1 MSEDPEPSS
10 PSREDA
16 DVDDEDDDKDENM
29 SVSRDDKLFRYT
41 SNFKY
46 DKREFR
52 QCFVY
57 DAGNRTKPIVMKGI
71 TKLLLA
77 AEWPDYDYQSCIE
90 DARSKRRR
98 EVAIGLDRPK
108 FTLDGKPKREKE
120 AKGSITGYERGDL
133 IDRHTRALIQRKG
146 IQGFPCYKQDK
157 QVFALMLK
165 AGMQP
170 TRHRLRCA
178 HPLAQEFIKFMLL
191 ATTTVLPNTT
201 AHTSNNDGSIVI
213 PGSGRYLPTAA
224 NVPVGSVERG
234 IATGVDNLWCF
245 IYTKFFP
252 ITNKRVTC
260 VEELM
265 VELTAYEGAWT
276 LSNAKLK
283 PPYENAP
290 MREHSTEGH
299 NDCPYNQKQI
309 QLALTRFLFHHTLKR
324 YPTAAVVVRVST
336 LEEPEVCPLEQWALD
351 GIPALLVRIEHLRE
365 YIDLRMAKR
374 LSVARVKAAKEKKL
388 EAKRLK
394 EIEEKKQE
402 IKQAKE
408 KEKKRLA
415 RAKKRKRDGS
425 DSDDDD
431 NITDDSDDDDDD
443 DKDEEEED
451 DTDDSNDSDSSDSDS
466 KTNASSRGKRK
477 KEQKTKTV
485 KKKRKV
491 TKTRQEQKEQ
501 QEQKENARKRR
512 KTGATTR
519 HELERQRRREEAKE
533 EEAESTRRRHTE
545 ENGSGSGSG
554 STSTRSLIN
563 INSSFNNR
571 VPVIVSLGRNIQG
584 LYR

>member
-1 MSEDPEPSS
+1 MSEDPEPVS
-10 PSREDA
+10 PSREEN
-16 DVDDEDDDKDENM
+16 DDDDDKDENM
-29 SVSRDDKLFRYT
+29 SVSNDDKLFRYT

-71 TKLLLA
+71 TRLLA
-77 AEWPDYDYQSCIE
+77 AVSWPDYDYQSCIE

-120 AKGSITGYERGDL
+120 AKGAITGYERGEL
-133 IDRHTRALIQRKG
+133 VDRHVRNLIQRKG

-191 ATTTVLPNTT
+191 ATTNVLPNTPT
-201 AHTSNNDGSIVI
+201 HTSNSDGSSVI

-224 NVPVGSVERG
+224 NVPVGNVERG

-290 MREHSTEGH
+290 MREYSAEGH

-336 LEEPEVCPLEQWALD
+336 LEEPEVCPLEQWAMD
-351 GIPALLVRIEHLRE
+351 GIPALLIRIEYLRE
-365 YIDLRMAKR
+365 HIDLRMAKR
-374 LSVARVKAAKEKKL
+374 LTIAKNKAAKEKKL

-425 DSDDDD
+425 DSDDEDD
-431 NITDDSDDDDDD
+431 DEDEDSDQEEEEEETGESDDSNSGSDSDDSDA
-443 DKDEEEED
+443 K
-451 DTDDSNDSDSSDSDS
+451 
-466 KTNASSRGKRK
+466 SSRGKRK
-477 KEQKTKTV
+477 KSQDSKTAQ
-485 KKKRKV
+485 KKRKV
-491 TKTRQEQKEQ
+491 TKSKREQKESKKIQ
-501 QEQKENARKRR
+501 NVRKRR
-512 KTGATTR
+512 KTGSTSSR
-519 HELERQRRREEAKE
+519 ELNRQRRREEAKE
-533 EEAESTRRRHTE
+533 EEAESTRRRHSE

-554 STSTRSLIN
+554 STSGSSN
-563 INSSFNNR
+563 HSSFNNR
-571 VPVIVSLGRNIQG
+571 TVPVIVSLGRNIQG
-584 LYR
+584 LY